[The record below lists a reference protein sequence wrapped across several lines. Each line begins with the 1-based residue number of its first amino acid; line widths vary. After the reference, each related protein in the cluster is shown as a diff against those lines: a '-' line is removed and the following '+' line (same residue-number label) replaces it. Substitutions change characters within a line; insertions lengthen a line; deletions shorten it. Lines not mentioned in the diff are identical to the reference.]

1 MKTTSSHG
9 EKCLGHH
16 QCHPL
21 QFWVNLGY
29 QWMSWKYRGWWKSQH
44 SSHHWAWWFF
54 TRKSTSLKNDDP
66 VTVTYVAKNR
76 PKKTSQSL
84 PILRL
89 VTCGWKGTTT
99 FSRLVLNQLT
109 KKSVSNSPRPS
120 KDVSEHA
127 RNPSQNQW
135 YCWWFRI
142 PANHLK
148 CIKNLVN
155 NGISTS
161 NLN

>member
-1 MKTTSSHG
+1 MGKNVWDITNAIHYNFGWTWGTSGWVENIEVG
-9 EKCLGHH
+9 ENHNIQVIIELGDFS
-16 QCHPL
+16 PE
-21 QFWVNLGY
+21 
-29 QWMSWKYRGWWKSQH
+29 KARH
-44 SSHHWAWWFF
+44 SKMTIRSRSRML
-54 TRKSTSLKNDDP
+54 RKI
-66 VTVTYVAKNR
+66 AQ
-76 PKKTSQSL
+76 KKTSQSL